1 MNDKRIWTL
10 GALLAAVVL
19 LLGGYFLGVAPQLE
33 AAAQA
38 DSQRKTVEAQNDAL
52 VTDIAVLKGDYENLD
67 KFKSQLA
74 EVSQAIPDNAD
85 FSRYIAQLNELS
97 AVNTVAVTS
106 VTVGDALAYAGP
118 VNAQAL
124 ALPMGV
130 ERRAQEAAARAALT
144 GDANDV
150 ALAATLEALTQR
162 VITEPV
168 VSDRVTP
175 QNFVAIPITIQASGD
190 YDRLLDFVAALQN
203 GTRLTLVTGLGL
215 SPNNGETIA
224 APYTANISAY
234 VYVLIN
240 DADAPADP
248 AVAAAEAE
256 AEAEAAAAAE

>member
-10 GALLAAVVL
+10 GALLVAVVL
-19 LLGGYFLGVAPQLE
+19 LLGGYFLGVAPQLD

-38 DSQRKTVEAQNDAL
+38 DSQRKTVEAQNEAL
-52 VTDIAVLKGDYENLD
+52 ITDIAVLKGDYENLD
-67 KFKSQLA
+67 RFKSQLA

-85 FSRYIAQLNELS
+85 FSRYIAQLTELS
-97 AVNTVAVTS
+97 AVNTVSVTS
-106 VTVGDALAYAGP
+106 LTVSDALAYAGP

-130 ERRAQEAAARAALT
+130 ERRAEEAAAKAALT

-150 ALAATLEALTQR
+150 ALAATLDALTHR

-175 QNFVAIPITIQASGD
+175 QNFVAIPITIEASGE
-190 YDRLLDFVAALQN
+190 YDRLLDFIAALQN

-215 SPNNGETIA
+215 SPDGEDGA
-224 APYTANISAY
+224 AYTASISAY

-240 DADAPADP
+240 DADAPLDP
-248 AVAAAEAE
+248 AIAAAAA
-256 AEAEAAAAAE
+256 AEAEAAAATAAE